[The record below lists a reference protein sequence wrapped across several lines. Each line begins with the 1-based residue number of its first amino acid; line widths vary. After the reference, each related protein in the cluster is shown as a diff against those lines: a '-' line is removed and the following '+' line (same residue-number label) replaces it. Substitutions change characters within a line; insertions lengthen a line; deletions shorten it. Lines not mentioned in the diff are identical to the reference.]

1 MKQALDGIDLIARE
15 VALFAA
21 VGLLIGGIDDLLVDA
36 IFLVRRAWRR
46 GPARLR
52 LATLPPATQPG
63 RIVVF
68 VPAWD
73 EAAVIG
79 HMLTAALRRYR
90 HADFAIHVG
99 LYPNDPASIAA
110 VEEVA
115 RGDPRVR
122 PVVGVRPGPTT
133 KADCLNLLWRT
144 LQHDEAGGLRVRA
157 VVFHDAEDLVHP
169 DELRVF
175 DGLIDGHAVIQLPV
189 LPLIGHGVRLIG
201 GTYADEFSEAA

>member
-1 MKQALDGIDLIARE
+1 MGAMDALAYE
-15 VALFAA
+15 AMLFAA
-21 VGLLIGGIDDLLVDA
+21 VGLLIGGLDDLGIDLL
-36 IFLVRRAWRR
+36 FLLRRYRRRRAPRPTIDR
-46 GPARLR
+46 LPAPAQEGT
-52 LATLPPATQPG
+52 LA
-63 RIVVF
+63 VF

-73 EAAVIG
+73 EGTVIG
-79 HMLTAALRRYR
+79 GMLRAALVRFDHPDYR
-90 HADFAIHVG
+90 IYVG